1 MIPLV
6 KLKKDVQFNGL
17 FTKLVDAMKGI
28 AAARF
33 YVLQRRLSLFEP
45 FSEAAGSILAGMH
58 LQGIDHP
65 FLRPTVQRTGI
76 VLVTSDEG
84 FLGGLNA
91 QVVGAGLHEG
101 GSIPV
106 LMIVGSQGRNYVRDL
121 ASKATVFAGIAD
133 ATRFQGAVALRD
145 HLVRQVMQG
154 ACGRVVIAYPKAL
167 SFAVQQVQVEA
178 LIPCTGWIAG
188 AKQPAQAVGM
198 LWESDPAS
206 IVEYVVTGWLAHRL
220 DEIFAMSR
228 LAELAARAI
237 HLEGSYQELIR
248 QGKKLR
254 ASYLRTRHEVI
265 DRSIREISASQ
276 LMFHGEKFADDDNED
291 VV

>member
-17 FTKLVDAMKGI
+17 FTKIVDAMKGI

-45 FSEAAGSILAGMH
+45 FSDAAGTLLAGMH
-58 LQGIDHP
+58 LQGVAHP
-65 FLRPTVQRTGI
+65 FLRPTVQRTGV

-91 QVVGAGLHEG
+91 QIISAGLQEAG
-101 GSIPV
+101 ANPL
-106 LMIVGSQGRNYVRDL
+106 LMIVGSQGRNYVREA
-121 ASKATVFAGIAD
+121 ASKATVFPGIAD

-145 HLVRQVMQG
+145 HLVRQVLQG
-154 ACGRVVIAYPKAL
+154 SCGRVMIAYPKAL
-167 SFAVQQVQVEA
+167 SFAVQQVQVES
-178 LIPCTGWIAG
+178 LIPCTGWIAV
-188 AKQPAQAVGM
+188 AKQPAHAVGL
-198 LWESDPAS
+198 LWESDPAAV
-206 IVEYVVTGWLAHRL
+206 VEYVVTGWLAHRL

-228 LAELAARAI
+228 LAELSARAV

-248 QGKKLR
+248 QGKKLK

-276 LMFHGEKFADDDNED
+276 LMFHGEKFEE
-291 VV
+291 VETK

>member
-17 FTKLVDAMKGI
+17 FTKIVDAMKGI

-33 YVLQRRLSLFEP
+33 YVLQRRLSLFAP
-45 FSEAAGSILAGMH
+45 FSDAAGSILAGMH
-58 LQGIDHP
+58 LQGLDHP
-65 FLRPTVQRTGI
+65 FLRPRVERTGL

-91 QVVGAGLHEG
+91 QVVAAGLHEG
-101 GSIPV
+101 GADPLLI
-106 LMIVGSQGRNYVRDL
+106 IIGSQGRNYVRDL
-121 ASKATVFAGIAD
+121 ASKATMFPGIAD
-133 ATRFQGAVALRD
+133 ATRFQGAMALRD

-154 ACGRVVIAYPKAL
+154 ICGRVVIAYPKAT

-198 LWESDPAS
+198 VWESNPAD
-206 IVEYVVTGWLAHRL
+206 IVEYVVTGWMAHRL

-228 LAELAARAI
+228 LAELAARAV
-237 HLEGSYQELIR
+237 HLEGSFQELMR
-248 QGKKLR
+248 QGKKLK

-276 LMFHGEKFADDDNED
+276 LMFHGEKFED
-291 VV
+291 SEVE